1 MKRIIIFLLLLSISV
16 IPISAKGENIYNW
29 YCIRNKTHTQPILD
43 SNMSFIEEYNGYY
56 VDKKYNDSSD
66 KVIYLTFD
74 FGYEN
79 GNVEKIV
86 DIMKTE
92 DVVGSFFILDNVIY
106 KNTDLIN
113 KIADNGNLICNHTA
127 KHVDI
132 SKLNIDELKRELESL
147 ESIYKEKTG
156 REMSKY
162 FRPPEGK
169 FTLNNMIDLQK
180 LGYKTVFWS
189 FAYEDWDNNKQMSED
204 RAKEK
209 ILANIHNGAIILL
222 HPTSKTNALILT
234 DIIRELKKQG
244 YEFRTLED
252 L

>member
-1 MKRIIIFLLLLSISV
+1 MKRIFIFLLLLSILV
-16 IPISAKGENIYNW
+16 VPISAKNENIYSW
-29 YCIRNKTHTQPILD
+29 YCVRNKTHTQPILD
-43 SNMSFIEEYNGYY
+43 SDMKFIEEYNGYY
-56 VDKKYNDSSD
+56 VDKKYNNSND
-66 KVIYLTFD
+66 KVLYLTFD

-86 DIMKTE
+86 DIMKQE

-132 SKLNIDELKRELESL
+132 TKLSLDELKEELNSL
-147 ESIYKEKTG
+147 EYLYKEKTG
-156 REMSKY
+156 REMLKY

-169 FTLNNMIDLQK
+169 FTLNNMIDLKK

-189 FAYEDWDNNKQMSED
+189 FAYEDWDNNKQMPPEK
-204 RAKEK
+204 AKEK
-209 ILANIHNGAIILL
+209 ILSNVHNGAIILL
-222 HPTSKTNALILT
+222 HPTSATNALILS
-234 DIIRELKKQG
+234 DIIKELKVEG
-244 YEFRTLED
+244 YEFKTLGN

>member
-1 MKRIIIFLLLLSISV
+1 MKKALIFLFLISV
-16 IPISAKGENIYNW
+16 LILPISAKNEGVFNW
-29 YCIRNKTHTQPILD
+29 YCVRNKTHTQPILD
-43 SNMSFIEEYNGYY
+43 GNMRFIEDHNGYY
-56 VDKKYNDSSD
+56 VDKKYSNSNE
-66 KVIYLTFD
+66 KVLYLTFD

-86 DIMKTE
+86 DTMKSE

-106 KNTDLIN
+106 KNIDLIN

-132 SKLNIDELKRELESL
+132 SKLDYEGLKNELNSL
-147 ESIYKEKTG
+147 EELYKEKTG
-156 REMSKY
+156 REMPKY

-169 FTLNNMIDLQK
+169 FTLKNMIDLKK

-189 FAYEDWDNNKQMSED
+189 FAYEDWDNNKQMPVD
-204 RAKEK
+204 KAKEK
-209 ILANIHNGAIILL
+209 ILSNIHNGAIILL
-222 HPTSKTNALILT
+222 HPTSSTNADILS
-234 DIIRELKKQG
+234 DIIRELKSQG
-244 YEFRTLED
+244 YVFKTLEN